1 MKRFKIL
8 FLFTIIFI
16 SCDHGSNRGG
26 LLTNG
31 NSKTWKVKE
40 LIFQYGNDSDN
51 FAAGKAMND
60 PNLDI
65 YYKFFED
72 ENLFIYGIVKTNSNE
87 LNVGDTSF
95 TNKTNWRFD
104 SEELIFV
111 TLDGLP
117 NQWGSHPFIIQEITE
132 NTLIVHTKGLK
143 IEFVSNCKRRLN

>member
-1 MKRFKIL
+1 M
-8 FLFTIIFI
+8 IFI
-16 SCDHGSNRGG
+16 SCDRGSNRGG

-40 LIFQYGNDSDN
+40 LNFPYGHETDN
-51 FAAGKAMND
+51 FASGKAMDDSNMD
-60 PNLDI
+60 F

-72 ENLFIYGIVKTNSNE
+72 ENLFIIGIVKTDTNNLS
-87 LNVGDTSF
+87 VGDTLF

-104 SEELIFV
+104 SEELVFA

-117 NQWGSHPFIIQEITE
+117 NQWGYHSFIIQEITE

-143 IEFVSNCKRRLN
+143 IEFVSND